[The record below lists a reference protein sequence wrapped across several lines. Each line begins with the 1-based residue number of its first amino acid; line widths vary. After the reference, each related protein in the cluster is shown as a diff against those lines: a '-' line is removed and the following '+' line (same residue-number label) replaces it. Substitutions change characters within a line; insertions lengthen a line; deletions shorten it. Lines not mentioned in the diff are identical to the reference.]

1 MTTLLRAA
9 CIQME
14 SSPDIEDNM
23 KTAER
28 LIRAAAERGA
38 QLIATPENSCCMRE
52 KAADKI
58 ACAPVATMHPALLLF
73 SQLAQELGVWILA
86 GSLSIRKSEGDSKL
100 YNRSYLFDAT
110 GARVAS
116 YDKIH
121 LFDVDLPTGERRRE
135 SETVIPGTHAIV
147 AQSPWGKIGLSICY
161 DVRFAYLYRAMA
173 QAGAKILTVPAAF
186 TVPTGQAHWEILLRA
201 RAIETGSF
209 VLAPAQG
216 GTHEGGRKTWGHSL
230 IIGPWG
236 EILAQGAA
244 QGEDII
250 MADLDMEAVD
260 KARAAIPALRH
271 DRVFTTEIVGTSG

>member
-1 MTTLLRAA
+1 MDEKQTTLRAA

-14 SSPDIEDNM
+14 SGPDIAENL
-23 KTAER
+23 KAAER
-28 LIRAAAERGA
+28 LIRAAAARGA
-38 QLIATPENSCCMRE
+38 QFIATPENTCAMRN

-58 ACAPVATMHPALLLF
+58 SCAPSDAAHPGMALF
-73 SQLAQELGVWILA
+73 SALARELGVWLLA
-86 GSLSIRKSEGDSKL
+86 GSFGVREAGAERLF
-100 YNRSYLFDAT
+100 NRSALFDAA
-110 GARVAS
+110 GQRVAI

-121 LFDVDLPTGERRRE
+121 LFDVDLPTGESRRE
-135 SETVIPGTHAIV
+135 SEAVTPGARAVVTP
-147 AQSPWGKIGLSICY
+147 SPWGKIGLSICY
-161 DVRFAYLYRAMA
+161 DVRFASLYRALA

-244 QGEDII
+244 GGEDII
-250 MADLDMEAVD
+250 IADLDMTAVD

-271 DRVFTTEIVGTSG
+271 DRAFTVENI